1 MNRRAKKDRRSYSK
15 KISVEQR
22 RLKRRKED
30 ISNARSYYLVLT
42 ISLLIL
48 AFIGVISYMYGR

>member
-1 MNRRAKKDRRSYSK
+1 MNRRAKHDRRSNSK

>member
-1 MNRRAKKDRRSYSK
+1 MNRRAKKDRRVNNK